1 MIISCNLVKYTSVA
15 EMSLSVR
22 NGITVTVECSIMVP
36 ASNNDLLGLNVTAIE
51 QKLIGCKSA
60 SFRLRR

>member
-1 MIISCNLVKYTSVA
+1 VA

-36 ASNNDLLGLNVTAIE
+36 ASNNELLGLNVTAIE